1 MKELK
6 LDDYSIIKPYL
17 DLANYEGYNSNFVT
31 MMMWNHEYHIQ
42 YEIHEHFVVMLH
54 NYKGTQFWAM
64 PFTSPQYYREAID
77 YMLEYSH
84 KNQFEFIIDCA
95 IDTVVEYIKPL
106 YQDKLLFARTP
117 ENDDYVYDRMMLQTL
132 SGKKMQKRRNHYNA
146 FLKENPDYIY
156 RDLDLVND
164 FNMILECLNRWES
177 EKEDLSESMTSE
189 VKGIMYLLSSRHM
202 LEFEVGGIFIN
213 GQMEAFIIASR
224 LKHSTIQ
231 IHVEK
236 ANKDIRGL
244 YPAILKEMLEH
255 HFPDEQY
262 VNREEDMGLE
272 NLKKSKLSLHPIKM
286 IEKYRIYEKDE
297 YIGQASDDDLESIIH
312 LWKDNFPDETE
323 ETTNYYFQYLY
334 HKEYT
339 FVLKNKNHLISMLQ
353 IVPISIQIHNQIREC
368 YFILGVAT
376 KKNFEKQGYMKK
388 LLQFVLEQYNNQIIY
403 LQAYHPE
410 IYKPFGFNASHYHQK
425 IAVDKEKLIQSPCIP
440 IDDISLLKDYYE
452 AFVQQFDEYRIRD
465 EYYWKLFIQRCLVFL
480 DNILIFKDHGYLIYH
495 ENDESIEISEF
506 IYLTKDSINI
516 MLSYFSNSTKNII
529 LECDINV
536 EIEGQSSL
544 IITMM
549 SNQVKLDTFDKHK
562 YINEIY

>member
-1 MKELK
+1 
-6 LDDYSIIKPYL
+6 
-17 DLANYEGYNSNFVT
+17 
-31 MMMWNHEYHIQ
+31 
-42 YEIHEHFVVMLH
+42 
-54 NYKGTQFWAM
+54 
-64 PFTSPQYYREAID
+64 
-77 YMLEYSH
+77 
-84 KNQFEFIIDCA
+84 
-95 IDTVVEYIKPL
+95 
-106 YQDKLLFARTP
+106 
-117 ENDDYVYDRMMLQTL
+117 
-132 SGKKMQKRRNHYNA
+132 
-146 FLKENPDYIY
+146 
-156 RDLDLVND
+156 
-164 FNMILECLNRWES
+164 
-177 EKEDLSESMTSE
+177 
-189 VKGIMYLLSSRHM
+189 
-202 LEFEVGGIFIN
+202 
-213 GQMEAFIIASR
+213 MEAFIIASR